1 MLHQPALSVCPL
13 DEAGL
18 LSQCNAV
25 RCLFG
30 APQLHLSCTSVAPFD
45 VWRCGCSEGL
55 LIRLHPVDSTVVVIV
70 LNFFGALHIIGFIT
84 RSSLQDAT
92 AARMQYCGSSQI
104 ILYRLKVVQ
113 SPVARVCVRD
123 CVVC

>member
-1 MLHQPALSVCPL
+1 MKLVC
-13 DEAGL
+13 
-18 LSQCNAV
+18 SRNAM
-25 RCLFG
+25 RCGVDLV
-30 APQLHLSCTSVAPFD
+30 HRSCTSVAPFD

-70 LNFFGALHIIGFIT
+70 LNFFGALHLIGFIT
-84 RSSLQDAT
+84 RSSLQHAT

-104 ILYRLKVVQ
+104 ILYRLKVMQ